1 MGQIQMIAANAE
13 SARKIEGVL
22 IKIMNEVH
30 LKKTPIT
37 TTMIESL
44 LSRGSESNGKV
55 IRSTPEQTIDAVCK
69 YYQIGKRLILGDS
82 RVRQIARPRQ
92 LLMYLLRTQLGI
104 PYEEVG
110 RLVGDRDHSTV
121 MHAVDKITE
130 LATTDVHIRE
140 DMLKIKNIL

>member
-1 MGQIQMIAANAE
+1 MDQIQMIAANTE

-30 LKKTPIT
+30 LKKMPIT
-37 TTMIESL
+37 TEMIESL
-44 LSRGSESNGKV
+44 LSRGAESNGKV

-92 LLMYLLRTQLGI
+92 MLMYLLRTQLGI

-121 MHAVDKITE
+121 MHAVDKITR
-130 LATTDVHIRE
+130 VSH
-140 DMLKIKNIL
+140 N